1 MSVPRLIHDVEFPDL
16 GVDDVLQGEP
26 VLASGC
32 VGIKLEEFIPVFP
45 RAEDG
50 VLEGLEFVI
59 EGFEFWGWGDPV
71 GSVILDLHGLPVDG
85 FAHEFTSL
93 SCVDGDC
100 IMFCLLGR
108 VTGCALL
115 LLNVTIRC
123 SSYTLSYSNR
133 CRPLLLYV

>member
-16 GVDDVLQGEP
+16 GADDVLQGKP

-32 VGIKLEEFIPVFP
+32 VGVELGEFIPVFLCG
-45 RAEDG
+45 EDG
-50 VLEGLEFVI
+50 VLEGLEFII

-100 IMFCLLGR
+100 IMFLSVRKSYWVWKGCLYMASLR
-108 VTGCALL
+108 FIQIGCCNERKQL
-115 LLNVTIRC
+115 
-123 SSYTLSYSNR
+123 
-133 CRPLLLYV
+133 